1 MRGEQMDAINANID
15 AKGSPPLARGTAR
28 QVVIRRTRRGITPAC
43 AGNSIKFF
51 PPIQRSRDHPRL
63 RGEQVLEP
71 LKFRVAGGSPPLA
84 RGTGFHPSRLPQR
97 RGITPACAGNS
108 LMNRPLASS
117 RRDHPRL
124 RGEQALCVICCRNFV
139 GSPPLARGTG
149 YDILCVAASVG
160 ITPACAGNRPPYP

>member
-1 MRGEQMDAINANID
+1 MRGEQYVAPLWHVRPM
-15 AKGSPPLARGTAR
+15 GSPPLARGTERRPWR
-28 QVVIRRTRRGITPAC
+28 QHGRRRITPAC